1 MDKQKLLLHDMSIED
16 NRISKYQRDIRKR
29 TTSWKSLSN
38 KSTIISDFKEEQ
50 DFEDFILGIQ
60 KFIHTNVSNIPANTR
75 NNASIENFPISY
87 FSGKK
92 NNNYNEN
99 NMNDNSIISIK
110 TFYTFNH
117 NN

>member
-16 NRISKYQRDIRKR
+16 NRISKYQRDIGER
-29 TTSWKSLSN
+29 TTSRRSLSN
-38 KSTIISDFKEEQ
+38 RSTIISDFKEEQ

-60 KFIHTNVSNIPANTR
+60 KVMNTNVSNIPANTR

-92 NNNYNEN
+92 NINNNDN
-99 NMNDNSIISIK
+99 NMNDKSINSIK